1 MSSIDNVEDPIDCR
15 MSYSG
20 LARCTGMACQI
31 NADCANNL
39 CMGGFCAKDEG
50 SGIFLPILASSALGF
65 AFLLTFYI
73 IWRCIKKARLAR
85 KNAESDMIVR

>member
-1 MSSIDNVEDPIDCR
+1 MSSTDNVEDRTDCR

-20 LARCTGMACQI
+20 FNRCTGMACQI
-31 NADCANNL
+31 NAECGNNL

-50 SGIFLPILASSALGF
+50 TGIFLPILASSALGL
-65 AFLLTFYI
+65 AILLTLYI
-73 IWRCIKKARLAR
+73 VWRCIKKAKLAK